1 LIYIREIGVM
11 ANSILSA
18 KVLQNEASAIAWVEA
33 RVWPNGPVCP
43 HCGGFDRIGKMAGK
57 ATRIGLY
64 KCYQCRKQFTVKV
77 GTVFEDSHVPMNL
90 WLQAMYLLCS
100 SKKGISSNQLS
111 RTLGV
116 TLKTAW
122 FMSHRIREA
131 MRVVGVTPMGGDS
144 GVVESDETFIGT
156 VDGEGGKQAARSRF
170 RRAKKGRPGRSH
182 KNAVLTLVE
191 RGGSARSFHIDGA
204 AITDIMPIVREN
216 VSREATVMTD
226 EAKHYY
232 DVGDEFAGH
241 GTVTHSKDEYV
252 RHEAWIDKADRL
264 HVEPIHTNT
273 VEGYYSI
280 FKRGMKGVYQH
291 CKEKHLHRYLAEFDF
306 RYSNR
311 VRLGVDDVERT
322 ARAVKGIVGKR
333 LTYATSH
340 N

>member
-1 LIYIREIGVM
+1 M
-11 ANSILSA
+11 ANSVLSA
-18 KVLQNEASAIAWVEA
+18 RVLQSEAAAIAWVEA
-33 RVWPNGPVCP
+33 RVWPEGPVCP
-43 HCGGFDRIGKMAGK
+43 HCGGVERIGKMGGK
-57 ATRIGLY
+57 ATRIGLW

-131 MRVVGVTPMGGDS
+131 MRVVGVEPMGGA
-144 GVVESDETFIGT
+144 GEVVEIDETLMGK
-156 VDGEGGKQAARSRF
+156 VEGAPKRLRTGGSKDR
-170 RRAKKGRPGRSH
+170 
-182 KNAVLTLVE
+182 NIVVTLVE
-191 RGGSARSFHIDGA
+191 RGGEARSFHVDSKFIADV
-204 AITDIMPIVREN
+204 MPIVREN
-216 VSREATVMTD
+216 VKRETWINTD

-232 DVGDEFAGH
+232 DMGKDFALH
-241 GTVTHSKDEYV
+241 QTVNHSQDEYAKYSAV
-252 RHEAWIDKADRL
+252 ATFPDGKQY
-264 HVEPIHTNT
+264 VVTTNT
-273 VEGYYSI
+273 VEGFYSI

-291 CKEKHLHRYLAEFDF
+291 CAEKHLHRYLAEFDF

-333 LTYATSH
+333 LTYR
-340 N
+340 